1 MPPPDH
7 SKTFGLSD
15 LKVATLTGETPGTL
29 VDVPGIRS
37 CEVTITTDSEE
48 LRGDGKVIAIVDK
61 GQGATFS
68 IEEGGFSM
76 SVAEIIFGATAVES
90 GTGTA
95 EVSRLDLKSGAA
107 RPYFFLTGQA
117 LDDAGGDVQ
126 VVLWKAKAT
135 GDVTLNF
142 ADENFLT
149 PGIDGQAVGR
159 SSDDLLCSIIQH
171 ETAAALA
178 VPAP

>member
-1 MPPPDH
+1 MPVADH
-7 SKTFGLSD
+7 SKVFGLSD

-37 CEVTITTDSEE
+37 CEVTITTDVEE
-48 LRGDGKVIAIVDK
+48 LRGDNTVISIVDK
-61 GQGATFS
+61 GQGADFS

-76 SVAEIIFGATAVES
+76 NAAEVIFGRTATDA
-90 GTGTA
+90 GTTPNMT
-95 EVSRLDLKSGAA
+95 SRLDLRSTDS

-117 LDDAGGDVQ
+117 KDDAGGDVQ

-135 GDVTLNF
+135 GNVTLNF

-149 PGIDGQAVGR
+149 PGFEGR
-159 SSDDLLCSIIQH
+159 AIGRTSDNFLATIIQH

-178 VPAP
+178 VPA